1 MYYVLQGVATNTN
14 AAVKGPSWQKL
25 KLSLFSSPLCCF
37 KPVWLS
43 QKESTKDVK
52 RHGGEE
58 MMNLFSFFL
67 PLREAS
73 FYEHFIVSLLGG
85 W

>member
-43 QKESTKDVK
+43 LTQ
-52 RHGGEE
+52 
-58 MMNLFSFFL
+58 
-67 PLREAS
+67 A
-73 FYEHFIVSLLGG
+73 ILLCYTEGKY
-85 W
+85 